1 MRNWTIFRK
10 IEGYENYEVSIHGDV
25 RNTKYDRV
33 LKTVP
38 DVYGYRILG
47 LSKDGSKKNY
57 KVHRLV
63 AQAFIPNKKKLPQ
76 VNHKDEV
83 KDNNYIGNL
92 EWCAHAYNSTYGTVN
107 ERKKATWARKRAKA
121 RKERMLTN
129 TEKFTSIKE
138 G

>member
-10 IEGYENYEVSIHGDV
+10 IEGYENYEISIDGDV
-25 RNTKYDRV
+25 RNRKTKRIIKPCYD
-33 LKTVP
+33 
-38 DVYGYRILG
+38 
-47 LSKDGSKKNY
+47 KDGYLTIGLNKNGVKKIY

-63 AQAFIPNKKKLPQ
+63 GKAFIPNKKKLPQ
-76 VNHKDEV
+76 INHKDES

-92 EWCAHAYNSTYGTVN
+92 EWCTHRYNSTYGTVIQRREATKRRN
-107 ERKKATWARKRAKA
+107 KKLAKA
-121 RKERMLTN
+121 RMLTN